1 MKELKQVI
9 LVVQELNLSKG
20 KLAAQVAHASVE
32 AVLISDSELVED
44 WRSQGMKK
52 SVLKVKDKQELFN
65 YKDKAKREGLVTAV
79 ISDAGRTE
87 LKPGTV
93 TCMAIGPDEELKI
106 DKVTGELKLL

>member
-1 MKELKQVI
+1 MEYKQVI
-9 LVVQELNLSKG
+9 ILVSDLKMSTG
-20 KLAAQVAHASVE
+20 KACAQSAHASVE
-32 AVLISDSELVED
+32 AVLLSDSEMVEE

-52 SVLKVKDKQELFN
+52 SVLKVKDKQELFD

-93 TCMAIGPDEELKI
+93 TCMAIGPDEEMKI
-106 DKVTGELKLL
+106 NKVTGELKLL